1 VRTGRIRKK
10 REREEVRQKPL
21 KGDRTAVKLGK
32 WKCHNEIW
40 KLTAGTGAAHL
51 IRMEETST
59 SQGCLGDFGDRVSD
73 LAVGQALISAN
84 LKSSVGI

>member
-1 VRTGRIRKK
+1 VKRGWIRKK
-10 REREEVRQKPL
+10 REREEVHQKPL
-21 KGDRTAVKLGK
+21 KRDRIAVKLGK

-40 KLTAGTGAAHL
+40 KLTADTCAAHL

-73 LAVGQALISAN
+73 LAAGKALISAN
-84 LKSSVGI
+84 LKSSVGV